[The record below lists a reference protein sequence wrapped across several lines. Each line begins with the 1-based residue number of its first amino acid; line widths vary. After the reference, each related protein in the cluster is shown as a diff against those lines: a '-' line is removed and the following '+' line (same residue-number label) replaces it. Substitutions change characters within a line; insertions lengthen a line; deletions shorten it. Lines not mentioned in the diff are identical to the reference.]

1 METTKRQQRL
11 ERVYDCDI
19 EVLLAKKYEDD
30 GLSQPELATELSSHL
45 PDGETVPRST
55 LQYWLREAGVDMRSR
70 TLSDVQRVAIMVLLP
85 HLPNHR
91 IAERVGC
98 AAVTVARY
106 RRELR
111 DTQTPLDVD
120 LTLTDRDRDVL
131 VPDTAGQ
138 WVPCNPDDDAA
149 ATTPDPGDSDD
160 ATTPTPASS
169 E

>member
-19 EVLLAKKYEDD
+19 DVLLAKKYEDD
-30 GLSQPELATELSSHL
+30 GYSQPELASELSSHL

-55 LQYWLREAGVDMRSR
+55 LQYWLREAGVEMRRR
-70 TLSDVQRVAIMVLLP
+70 TLTDVQRVAIMVLLP

-98 AAVTVARY
+98 ATVTVARY

-111 DTQTPLDVD
+111 ETGTPAALDLS
-120 LTLTDRDRDVL
+120 LTERDRDL
-131 VPDTAGQ
+131 LRPDSASQ
-138 WVPCNPDDDAA
+138 WVRAPDSPTGDDTGVPATDGGEPDDAA
-149 ATTPDPGDSDD
+149 EPRD
-160 ATTPTPASS
+160 
-169 E
+169 

>member
-19 EVLLAKKYEDD
+19 DVLLTKKYEDG
-30 GLSQPELATELSSHL
+30 GLSQTELAAELSSHL

-70 TLSDVQRVAIMVLLP
+70 TLTDIQRVAIMVLLP

-98 AAVTVARY
+98 AKVTVRRY
-106 RRELR
+106 QRELHE
-111 DTQTPLDVD
+111 TGAPGSLLD
-120 LTLTDRDRDVL
+120 LPLTDRDRDLL
-131 VPDTAGQ
+131 VPATAAQWVTADDAADDADTAG
-138 WVPCNPDDDAA
+138 DAA
-149 ATTPDPGDSDD
+149 PTPD
-160 ATTPTPASS
+160 
-169 E
+169 